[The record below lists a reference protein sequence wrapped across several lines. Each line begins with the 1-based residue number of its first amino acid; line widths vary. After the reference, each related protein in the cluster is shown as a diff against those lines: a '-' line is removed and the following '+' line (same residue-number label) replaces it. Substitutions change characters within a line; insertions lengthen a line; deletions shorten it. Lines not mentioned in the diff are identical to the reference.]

1 MIVTYALSLRSGG
14 ETIVI
19 PPYSREDSTGLLEHI
34 REYCKLDYNKRQTF
48 PHDYLKD
55 LEDIIILLIH
65 K

>member
-1 MIVTYALSLRSGG
+1 MIVTYALSLRLGG
-14 ETIVI
+14 
-19 PPYSREDSTGLLEHI
+19 EHI